1 MPATPHPSGTLSRKH
16 IDVRSNAGDGTC
28 AKRRK
33 PPTATSEYAVIRGSG
48 DGRRPFHGGEPTRP
62 TKVTW
67 TTRRLTPEICPCGSL
82 RASMHIQHFPKR
94 SSICLFLRSAGYLKD
109 HSLAQQT
116 FHPVSSSFG
125 ERQLEL
131 VEFRLPLADSEAW
144 SPEMFANRAITEL
157 ACALSAWQPARW
169 SVLVP
174 VNFERVP
181 ARPWKPSVDSLDSFP
196 RTKYS

>member
-1 MPATPHPSGTLSRKH
+1 MDNTPTYAGDMSLRQPQGFDAHPTLSETIKH
-16 IDVRSNAGDGTC
+16 L
-28 AKRRK
+28 
-33 PPTATSEYAVIRGSG
+33 P
-48 DGRRPFHGGEPTRP
+48 
-62 TKVTW
+62 
-67 TTRRLTPEICPCGSL
+67 
-82 RASMHIQHFPKR
+82 
-94 SSICLFLRSAGYLKD
+94 FLRSAGYLKD